1 MRHGHG
7 RSFATGVVLFLSL
20 SLATWA
26 QNHGSVGREV
36 AIARHLQ
43 DGEEF
48 EFSIP
53 KLIDFGAKTLAG
65 PLDDSGRSRATA
77 HKRNR
82 FAAGWGQLNFRTVTY
97 AKTTE
102 AIDFAPL

>member
-7 RSFATGVVLFLSL
+7 RSF
-20 SLATWA
+20 ATWA

-53 KLIDFGAKTLAG
+53 KLIDFGEKLFRAHWTIQEGAG
-65 PLDDSGRSRATA
+65 RPLIKGTGS
-77 HKRNR
+77 
-82 FAAGWGQLNFRTVTY
+82 
-97 AKTTE
+97 
-102 AIDFAPL
+102 PLVGVSSIFGP

>member
-26 QNHGSVGREV
+26 HNHGSVGREV

-53 KLIDFGAKTLAG
+53 KLIDLAM
-65 PLDDSGRSRATA
+65 
-77 HKRNR
+77 
-82 FAAGWGQLNFRTVTY
+82 
-97 AKTTE
+97 
-102 AIDFAPL
+102 